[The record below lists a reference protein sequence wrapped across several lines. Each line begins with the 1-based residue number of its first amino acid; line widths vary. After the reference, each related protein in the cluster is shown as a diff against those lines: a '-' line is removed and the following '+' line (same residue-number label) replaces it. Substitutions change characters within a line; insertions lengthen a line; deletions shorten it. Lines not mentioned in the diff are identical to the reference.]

1 MTSKE
6 KKRILLRY
14 GEIDRHIDELK
25 AEKASWWSRVTST
38 SQVMSDMPKGG
49 KSDGTLLEVSVE
61 KIIKIENQI
70 NDEIDRLV
78 TMRDKISSAIQ
89 SLTDEREKRV
99 LYLAYI
105 GKSSASGKKRLK
117 LHQIAREMNYS
128 VDHINRLHGMALK
141 HINIEDAKL

>member
-6 KKRILLRY
+6 KKQILLRY
-14 GEIDRHIDELK
+14 GEIDQHIDELK

-38 SQVMSDMPKGG
+38 SPVVSDMPKGG
-49 KSDGTLLEVSVE
+49 GSDGTLLEVSVE

-78 TMRDKISSAIQ
+78 TLRDKISSAIQ

-128 VDHINRLHGMALK
+128 VDRIKQLHGTALL
-141 HINIEDAKL
+141 HIEL

>member
-14 GEIDRHIDELK
+14 SEIDRHIDELA
-25 AEKASWWSRVTST
+25 AEKSFWWSRVTST
-38 SQVMSDMPKGG
+38 SPVMSDMPKGG

-61 KIIKIENQI
+61 NIMKIEQQI
-70 NDEIDRLV
+70 NDEIDRLA
-78 TMRDKISSAIQ
+78 TLRDKISSAIQ
-89 SLTDEREKRV
+89 SMTDEREKRV

-105 GKSSASGKKRLK
+105 GKSSASGQKRLK

-128 VDHINRLHGMALK
+128 IDRIKQLHGTALL
-141 HINIEDAKL
+141 HIDL